1 MVKKLLVSTLI
12 LGGVVLAPITASAWE
27 AGETDPN
34 EAGGQTI
41 QGQESGNVAV
51 NGWIGAWDSSN
62 PESPDPTDP
71 EDPTVIDVTIP
82 TTVLYAN
89 SVDDAGKPTSTII
102 SPIYKLTNNSTSNDV
117 KVSVEKFSSKNA
129 IDVKQDL
136 SVVATGEAAV
146 ALQTK
151 AGQML
156 NARTKLVTVPKT
168 STKNFEFTGNID
180 QSAFPT
186 GDTDAALRPT
196 YDMSLHFTAVK

>member
-41 QGQESGNVAV
+41 KGQDSGNVAV

-62 PESPDPTDP
+62 PESPEPTDP
-71 EDPTVIDVTIP
+71 EDPTVIDITIP

-102 SPIYKLTNNSTSNDV
+102 SPTYKLTNNSTSNDV

-129 IDVKQDL
+129 VDIKQDL

-146 ALQTK
+146 TLQTK

-156 NARTKLVTVPKT
+156 NTTTKLVTVPKT
-168 STKNFEFTGNID
+168 STKNFAFTGNID
-180 QSAFPT
+180 QSTFPT
-186 GDTDAALRPT
+186 GDAAAALRPT
-196 YDMSLHFTAVK
+196 YDMSLHFTAIK

>member
-27 AGETDPN
+27 AGEVDPN
-34 EAGGQTI
+34 TPSETVKGQDGKEVT
-41 QGQESGNVAV
+41 V
-51 NGWIGAWDSSN
+51 NGWIGAWDSTD

-71 EDPTVIDVTIP
+71 EDPTVIDITVP

-102 SPIYKLTNNSTSNDV
+102 SPTYKLTNNSTSNDV
-117 KVSVEKFSSKNA
+117 KVSVDSFSAKGV
-129 IDVKQDL
+129 DVKQDL
-136 SVVATGEAAV
+136 SVVAEGEAAI

-156 NARTKLVTVPKT
+156 NARRTLVTVPKDGV
-168 STKNFEFTGNID
+168 KNFEFTGNID

-186 GDTDAALRPT
+186 GDGAAALRPT
-196 YDMSLHFTAVK
+196 YSMNLHFTAVK